1 MRLRDLGI
9 VAAAGAVAWAV
20 TAKAIAW
27 ATRRLRRGP
36 AVEARGEAVRSPST
50 LADAPTRRLA
60 RAPAVGA
67 GDHGREAAPP
77 PDERRRDLG
86 AARSASGAAA
96 TSPEASDGG
105 LRERAGSAVG
115 LLREAAGEWLHD
127 KATRQAA
134 ALSFYAM
141 LALAPLLI
149 IAVGIAG
156 LVLGEGETRRQVLDQ
171 VETNAGPQV
180 ADAVATVLAN
190 ASRPG
195 ASVTAFVVGGLLLLF
210 GASGAVRQLK
220 GALNT
225 MWNVER
231 VPADGTWRK
240 LLDLVLTY
248 LRTFALVIV
257 FGVGLLV
264 LLASTSAWGWVA
276 GRLQGSLPSAE
287 LLLRL
292 LDFGVTLALLTLVFA
307 ALYKGLPDVQIHW
320 RELWTGAFV
329 TAVLFD
335 VGRLAIGLYM
345 STSATTSAYGAA
357 GSLVALLLW
366 VYYSAMI
373 VFFGAEL
380 TQVRAR
386 RHGRRL
392 TPKPGARRV

>member
-1 MRLRDLGI
+1 M
-9 VAAAGAVAWAV
+9 
-20 TAKAIAW
+20 T
-27 ATRRLRRGP
+27 T
-36 AVEARGEAVRSPST
+36 
-50 LADAPTRRLA
+50 
-60 RAPAVGA
+60 
-67 GDHGREAAPP
+67 
-77 PDERRRDLG
+77 PDERSPDR
-86 AARSASGAAA
+86 AADRSGTDSGETSPGAAA
-96 TSPEASDGG
+96 EDP
-105 LRERAGSAVG
+105 RAGVYSALGV
-115 LLREAAGEWLHD
+115 LKEAAGEWLHD

-141 LALAPLLI
+141 MALAPLLI

-156 LVLGEGETRRQVLDQ
+156 IVLGEGETRQRVLSE
-171 VETNAGPQV
+171 VENNAGPQA

-195 ASVTAFVVGGLLLLF
+195 ASVTAFVIGGLLLLF

-220 GALNT
+220 GALNAI
-225 MWNVER
+225 WNVER
-231 VPADGTWRK
+231 VPSDGTWRK
-240 LLDLVLTY
+240 ILDLVLTY
-248 LRTFALVIV
+248 LRTFGLVIV

-287 LLLRL
+287 LLLRA
-292 LDFGVTLALLTLVFA
+292 LDFGVALALLTLVFA
-307 ALYKGLPDVQIHW
+307 AIYKGLPDVEIHW
-320 RELWTGAFV
+320 RELWSGAFV
-329 TAVLFD
+329 TALLFS

-380 TQVRAR
+380 TQVHAR
-386 RHGRRL
+386 RSGRRL